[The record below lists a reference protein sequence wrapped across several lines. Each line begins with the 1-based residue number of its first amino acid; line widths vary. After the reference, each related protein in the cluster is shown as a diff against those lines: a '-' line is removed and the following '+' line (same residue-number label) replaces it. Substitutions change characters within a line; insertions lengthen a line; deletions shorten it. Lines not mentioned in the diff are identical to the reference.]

1 MAVDISDLPPPP
13 KKGADISD
21 LPPPPKKEKP
31 GLGEKIG
38 AGLYGAATGFA
49 GGLGELEKLGA
60 ERFAYPIEEG
70 LGIRKPGQGPD
81 KFLGRETLFPTV
93 KESQDVLK
101 AVGINPPRKEVSGSQ
116 TIGEVLGGLGPA
128 IPGLAKS
135 GAKALLGT
143 PSVTGESLAREAEQ
157 LGFKLNPAQVRQD
170 VPIGSKGSTF
180 NVAQNQT
187 LANRLASKA
196 TGKEAQE
203 VNSEFLR
210 DRFKDLGGEFDALY
224 KGKQFTIDQPAID
237 ALRSIEQMEAQ
248 LPTGARMP
256 AVRDTAKKIVENYDS
271 LVKQGG
277 KPGTFK
283 IDGEAL
289 QRIRNDLTASARS
302 SSGQDAHFIYELV
315 DEVDKS
321 IAKNHPEVAVKLNEI
336 RPQYRNSIILSDLAR
351 QNGINQGNVS
361 LERLGEMLGRR
372 QGSRTMEPGDID
384 RLGEIGKNLKIRARW
399 QPEGGSEESN
409 ADILT
414 KALGTTL
421 GGAATAT
428 GLRSSPARAIQRSM
442 AGAKE
447 PSKLAQAIQS
457 KLPQVPV
464 GNNIYSVTGSKVP
477 YATALGTL
485 GRPFNKE

>member
-256 AVRDTAKKIVENYDS
+256 AVRDTAKKVVDNYDS